1 MDYLTFVLLSL
12 GLSLDFSLAFVLPI
26 RLIGGRIKMPF
37 SMKIANSPSSLMM
50 KSLQGEW
57 LT

>member
-1 MDYLTFVLLSL
+1 MDYLTLVLLSL

-37 SMKIANSPSSLMM
+37 
-50 KSLQGEW
+50 Q
-57 LT
+57 